1 MSRKRE
7 IKVYLPEKMVGEL
20 EGRKRLGT
28 RSKFIQESI
37 QKNLHG
43 ISTTTPIDFG
53 LVHLLC
59 TCRDKIEARVGFG
72 ISSMESNIYSKMIQ
86 IIIDEV
92 NSQ

>member
-1 MSRKRE
+1 
-7 IKVYLPEKMVGEL
+7 MVGEL

-28 RSKFIQESI
+28 RSKFIQQSI
-37 QKNLHG
+37 QKNLMQVRNA
-43 ISTTTPIDFG
+43 SPVDFG

-72 ISSMESNIYSKMIQ
+72 ISSMESNIYSKMLQ